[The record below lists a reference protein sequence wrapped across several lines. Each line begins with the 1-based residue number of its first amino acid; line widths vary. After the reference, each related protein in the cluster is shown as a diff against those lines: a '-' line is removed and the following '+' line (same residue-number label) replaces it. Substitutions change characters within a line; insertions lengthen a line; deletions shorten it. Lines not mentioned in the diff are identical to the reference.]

1 MTVVELPA
9 KGDAK
14 GQGAGRSRLVA
25 ALDIG
30 STKIS
35 CLIGEAVSQNRR
47 TADGKEASALRILGF
62 GYQASRGTRN
72 GAIVDLD
79 QAERAIR
86 LAVDAA
92 ERMAKRTITP
102 VYVNVAGGRPQ
113 STCLFRDRRDRNRPG
128 HGEAMSRR
136 RHAQRSP
143 QGHQTGRRTL
153 HAAPAQFQLDDARGI
168 TAPLGMFGK
177 LLTVELNVVSA
188 EPAALRNLAL
198 VIERC
203 HLAVADYVVAPYA
216 AAKSVLAEDE
226 IKLGVT
232 LIDMGGATTGIAV
245 FHDGQLVF
253 ADVIPVGG
261 QHITNDIARGLSTTI
276 AHAER
281 MKTLW
286 GSAMASVVDEREM
299 VAVPLLGER
308 GVDTVH
314 HVPKS
319 MLTGIIRPRL
329 EEIFEMVR
337 ERLDAGE
344 LRQAGRQP
352 RRADRRRQ
360 PAHRRAR
367 DRRPMAQPA
376 DQAGCALAHTRHAG
390 SRPLAS
396 LRDGHGPPELRAQA
410 RYPSCG
416 GSRPPSDGG
425 ASDGLF
431 APRRQVDRRQFL
443 KTNAVSRRAL

>member
-1 MTVVELPA
+1 MTVIELPV

-14 GQGAGRSRLVA
+14 GQGSGRNGLVA

-35 CLIGEAVSQNRR
+35 CIIGEVVSQNRR

-62 GYQASRGTRN
+62 GCQASRGTRS

-92 ERMAKRTITP
+92 EKMAKRTITS
-102 VYVNVAGGRPQ
+102 VYVNVAGGKPQ
-113 STCLFRDRRDRNRPG
+113 SNAYAATIETETGQVTARDIEMATR
-128 HGEAMSRR
+128 A
-136 RHAQRSP
+136 ALA
-143 QGHQTGRRTL
+143 QGHQPGRRTL
-153 HAAPAQFQLDDARGI
+153 HTAPAQFHLDDARGI

-177 LLTVELNVVSA
+177 LLTAEVNVVSA

-203 HLAVADYVVAPYA
+203 HLSVADYVVAPYA
-216 AAKSVLAEDE
+216 ASRAVLAADE

-232 LIDMGGATTGIAV
+232 LIDIGGATTGIAS
-245 FHDGQLVF
+245 FHDDQLVF

-261 QHITNDIARGLSTTI
+261 MHVTHDIARGLSTTI

-286 GSAMASVVDEREM
+286 GSAMASVIDDRET

-308 GVDTVH
+308 GVDTIYH
-314 HVPKS
+314 APKS

-329 EEIFEMVR
+329 EEILEMVR
-337 ERLDAGE
+337 ERLDQASFAKLTGSRVVLTGGGSELTGMREIAAQWLNRQIRLGAPLPVAGMPE
-344 LRQAGRQP
+344 SARSPAFATAMGLLNYAMRPDIHHAAAITRQALQERESGYL
-352 RRADRRRQ
+352 RRVGKWIAD
-360 PAHRRAR
+360 
-367 DRRPMAQPA
+367 
-376 DQAGCALAHTRHAG
+376 
-390 SRPLAS
+390 S
-396 LRDGHGPPELRAQA
+396 
-410 RYPSCG
+410 
-416 GSRPPSDGG
+416 
-425 ASDGLF
+425 F
-431 APRRQVDRRQFL
+431 
-443 KTNAVSRRAL
+443 